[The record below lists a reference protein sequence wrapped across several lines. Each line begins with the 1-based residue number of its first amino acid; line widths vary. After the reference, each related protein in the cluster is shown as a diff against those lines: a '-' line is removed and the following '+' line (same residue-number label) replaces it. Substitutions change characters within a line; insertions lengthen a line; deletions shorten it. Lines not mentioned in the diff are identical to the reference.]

1 MKISIFGST
10 GPTGRE
16 LVNQALEKGYK
27 VSTLVRNPL
36 DIVHANLTVIKG
48 NIFDIEAVKNVIENS
63 DAVISVL
70 GFTPQLFGE
79 KSTDIYSKIASLLV
93 KAMTELNLKKLM
105 FCTSAGVENDPN
117 EIWFYKHILKPL
129 LLQKVYDD
137 MQLAE
142 KIITES
148 SLDWILVRP
157 ARMTN
162 GSLTTQF
169 RVSERFRSSGG
180 TAISRAD
187 TAFFMLN
194 QVTGNQWVHRTPTLT
209 Y

>member
-70 GFTPQLFGE
+70 GFTPQLFRE

-169 RVSERFRSSGG
+169 RVSERFRSPGG

-194 QVTGNQWVHRTPTLT
+194 QVTDNQWVHRTPTLT